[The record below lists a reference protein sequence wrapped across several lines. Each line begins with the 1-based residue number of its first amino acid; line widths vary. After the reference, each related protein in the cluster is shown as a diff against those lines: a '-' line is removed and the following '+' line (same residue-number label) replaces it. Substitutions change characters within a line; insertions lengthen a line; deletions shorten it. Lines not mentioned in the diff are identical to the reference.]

1 MSPHKTGARGGE
13 ESSSGSRGIRPV
25 ISILERVEYVG
36 ASHQH
41 GEWAQRVLDLH
52 GAGVMRE
59 HVRQP
64 TICLRRLIEAA
75 ADEAHALAAQPRL
88 HLAVT
93 HAAWLAHPLAGCR
106 ILDETAARF
115 GARHDPAGAVHGRV

>member
-1 MSPHKTGARGGE
+1 MHFPRTGPQA
-13 ESSSGSRGIRPV
+13 IRPV
-25 ISILERVEYVG
+25 LSILERVEHVG
-36 ASHQH
+36 ARHQYR
-41 GEWAQRVLDLH
+41 ELAPRVLELH

-64 TICLRRLIEAA
+64 TICLRRLIAAA

-115 GARHDPAGAVHGRV
+115 GARHDPAGARGAVASSTPEPIEGG